1 MKKKAIRALIALIV
15 LALIAAPAPAQTKSS
30 LTEALDKMLEN
41 HWQPNVQAAL
51 GSFTY
56 AYTDLPSSFSRYME
70 DELAAA
76 IASSKRLAL
85 FNKGASVA
93 MDADFRDAY
102 KDFFKDNMVGALIT
116 GKYFEEA
123 NNIKVRIEMTDL
135 TNGNLIGVTDFYET
149 KKALPKGVTVKPD
162 KKAQDMRQSLTAVVT
177 APVPS
182 PSPKASAQPSPATGA
197 LSVSVSTDRG
207 KGGSYV
213 DGEFM
218 QLFVTVNKDAYVKV
232 YHIDVDGKVVLIYPN
247 YLSKDVKLLPAG
259 TVITMGT
266 LSDGFRFKLGA
277 PYGTEFIKVIASTT
291 PFAFTEKD
299 FKDLGAQAASAI
311 KGAAG
316 AEQGGEMAEALASY
330 VINPK

>member
-1 MKKKAIRALIALIV
+1 MKKNAYRAILALSV
-15 LALIAAPAPAQTKSS
+15 LALIAAPAAAQSKSS

-123 NNIKVRIEMTDL
+123 NNIKVRIEITDL
-135 TNGNLIGVTDFYET
+135 TNGNLIGVTDFFEP
-149 KKALPKGVTVKPD
+149 KKSLPKGVSVKPD
-162 KKAQDMRQSLTAVVT
+162 KKAQDMRQSLAAVVT
-177 APVPS
+177 APA
-182 PSPKASAQPSPATGA
+182 PSPKASAQPIPASGA

-247 YLSKDVKLLPAG
+247 YLSKDVKQLPSG

-316 AEQGGEMAEALASY
+316 AELGGEMAEALASY